1 MSTIQEIVM
10 WLIVGALLVLVV
22 THSVGFSRD
31 VSTVGTEG
39 NKVLGTLSGAGQ
51 SAGT

>member
-1 MSTIQEIVM
+1 MVL
-10 WLIVGALLVLVV
+10 WLILGAALVLVV

-31 VSTVGTEG
+31 VTTVGNEG
-39 NKVLGTLSGAGQ
+39 NAVLGTLSGQNQ